1 MPGRTTEMD
10 VTWSYYSWQEPIG
23 ICVLE
28 KIWHE
33 SMRESILAYIMKET
47 GGKRFAVKKI
57 GVVVRDFHMA
67 KAFGVL

>member
-1 MPGRTTEMD
+1 MD
-10 VTWSYYSWQEPIG
+10 GTLAYYSWQEPIG

-47 GGKRFAVKKI
+47 SGKRFAVKKNWGSSAGFPHGDSFWSI
-57 GVVVRDFHMA
+57 IEM
-67 KAFGVL
+67 

>member
-47 GGKRFAVKKI
+47 GGKRFAVKKNW
-57 GVVVRDFHMA
+57 GSGAGFPH
-67 KAFGVL
+67 G